1 MVLALCGSGRPAR
14 GQSPAPARTPPP
26 TTAAAPAPHQ
36 VPAPNPRK
44 ARESFEKGRRAEQ
57 AAHWQE
63 AFEAYA
69 EAFLYAPT
77 KREYLLRRELARS
90 RLVQEHTDR
99 AESDAVAGNLEE
111 ARRELESALALD
123 PTDTIV
129 HERLAQIGALASP
142 QIVREIPPK
151 LSGDIRLQP
160 EPGTRDFD
168 YRGDTMG
175 AYIEVA
181 RQFGLKTAFDV
192 DLHPRSVRLRVAGV
206 DFDTAMQMLGDMTQT
221 FWRPLTPKMFF
232 VAEDTQQKRKDYE
245 ASVVRTVQ
253 LPDSATPDQM
263 TEMLRM
269 VREIAGITRADLDV
283 RSRTIT
289 MRDSPQVISLAVK
302 LISGL
307 EKPPAELLLEIEIL
321 EVNRDAARKLGITP
335 PEKSKLLSLSRQDL
349 LEAQQSA
356 QGLIDVLMRLF
367 GQPSSLS
374 GLSASQIASLVGAGQ
389 VGLGSLIPP
398 LIAFGG
404 GKTTFLATMPGA
416 LASFSDALS
425 LVRSG
430 RRILLR
436 AEDGRPATFFVGDRI
451 PISLALFSPSLGG
464 TSISSAVGGS
474 TFPRTDVTVG
484 ARPVSIAVAD
494 FNEDGHLDLAV
505 LNQTGN
511 TVSILL
517 GNGDGT
523 FQSQTTVS
531 LPPGSNPTAVVA
543 ADFNKDKHTDL
554 ASADQTTDKVSIL
567 LGNGDGTF
575 QPETHFD
582 LPPGSGPSALVTA
595 DFNGDSIPDLALADA
610 AANNIVVLLG
620 KGDGTFALKST
631 PVAGKNPIALIA
643 ADFDKDGRQDLAVVN
658 QQDNTVATLLGNG
671 DGTFQPIT
679 ATTTFATGNT
689 PTSVATADFNGDSI
703 RDLVV
708 TNFAD
713 NTVSL
718 FLGNGDGTFRARTD
732 TPAATGPSSVAVGDF
747 NFDGRQDM
755 VVTNQTSNTAS
766 VFLGIG
772 DGTVAARL
780 DLPVGNSPVDIV
792 AADLNGDGR
801 LDIVTANS
809 TADTATIILNST
821 VFTPAGAVPQTPF
834 PGAEYVDIGLKV
846 KATPRVHLNDEV
858 TLQLQFEI
866 SSLTGANAN
875 GIPIISNRMI
885 LQSVRLREDETSVL
899 AGILERDEMRAIN
912 GNPGLA
918 QLSGPLASNRSTE
931 TADTEL
937 LILITPRLVRV
948 PAYLGQTIYTGPGR
962 STSGSGRPDRP

>member
-1 MVLALCGSGRPAR
+1 MLSGFAGPAR
-14 GQSPAPARTPPP
+14 GQSPAPSRGPQPA
-26 TTAAAPAPHQ
+26 TATAPAP
-36 VPAPNPRK
+36 PRAPLPSPRK
-44 ARESFEKGRRAEQ
+44 AKEFFEQGRRAEQ
-57 AAHWQE
+57 AGHWQE

-69 EAFLYAPT
+69 QAFLYASAN
-77 KREYLLRRELARS
+77 REYLLRRELARS
-90 RLVQEHTDR
+90 RLVQEHADR
-99 AESDAVAGNLEE
+99 AEGDAAAGNLEA
-111 ARRELESALALD
+111 ARRELERALALD

-129 HERLAQIGALASP
+129 QERLAQIGALASP
-142 QIVREIPPK
+142 PIVREIPPK
-151 LSGDIRLQP
+151 LSGEIRLQP
-160 EPGTRDFD
+160 EPGTRNFD

-181 RQFGLKTAFDV
+181 RQFGVKTAFDV
-192 DLHPRSVRLRVAGV
+192 DLHPRSVRLHVAGV
-206 DFDTAMQMLGDMTQT
+206 NFETVMQMLGDMTQT
-221 FWRPLTPKMFF
+221 FWRPLTAKMFF

-253 LPDSATPDQM
+253 LLDSATPDQM
-263 TEMLRM
+263 TEMLRT

-289 MRDSPQVISLAVK
+289 MRDSPQVISLAVQ

-335 PEKSKLLSLSRQDL
+335 PEKSKLLSISRQDL

-356 QGLIDVLMRLF
+356 QGLIDVLTRLF

-374 GLSASQIASLVGAGQ
+374 GLSASQIASLVSAGQ
-389 VGLGSLIPP
+389 VSLGSLIPP
-398 LIAFGG
+398 LVAFGG

-436 AEDGRPATFFVGDRI
+436 AQDGRPATFFVGDRI

-464 TSISSAVGGS
+464 TSISTSVAGN
-474 TFPRTDVTVG
+474 TFPRTDVAVG
-484 ARPVSIAVAD
+484 AMPVSIAVAD
-494 FNEDGHLDLAV
+494 FNEDGHPDLAV
-505 LNQTGN
+505 LNQADHS
-511 TVSILL
+511 VSILL

-523 FQSQTTVS
+523 FQSQTVVS

-543 ADFNKDKHTDL
+543 ADFNGDKHLDL
-554 ASADQTTDKVSIL
+554 AVADQTTDKVSIL

-582 LPPGSGPSALVTA
+582 LPAGSGPSALVTA

-620 KGDGTFALKST
+620 NGDGTFTLKSS

-658 QQDNTVATLLGNG
+658 QQDNTIATLLGNG

-679 ATTTFATGNT
+679 AATTFATGNT
-689 PTSVATADFNGDSI
+689 PTSLATADFNGDSNL
-703 RDLVV
+703 DLVV

-713 NTVSL
+713 NTVSV
-718 FLGNGDGTFRARTD
+718 FPGNGDGTFLARTD
-732 TPAATGPSSVAVGDF
+732 TPTAAGPSSAAIGDF
-747 NFDGRQDM
+747 NFDGRQDI
-755 VVTNQTSNTAS
+755 VVTNQTGNTSS
-766 VFLGIG
+766 VFLGLG
-772 DGTVAARL
+772 DGTFAARL
-780 DLPVGNSPVDIV
+780 DLPVGNAPVDIV
-792 AADLNGDGR
+792 ASDLNGDGR
-801 LDIVTANS
+801 LDIITANS
-809 TADTATIILNST
+809 TAGTATIILNST

-875 GIPIISNRMI
+875 GIPIISNRMVE
-885 LQSVRLREDETSVL
+885 QSVRLRQDETSVL

-918 QLSGPLASNRSTE
+918 QLSGPLLSNRSTE

-937 LILITPRLVRV
+937 LILVTPRLVRV
-948 PAYLGQTIYTGPGR
+948 PASLGQTIYAGPGR
-962 STSGSGRPDRP
+962 STSGAGRADRP